1 MVKKFSVWLL
11 LVVFASMLV
20 VSCKQKKRAATDDD
34 EDGAAKKP
42 NYVSKADEGEI
53 KGVINFDG
61 TPPERKKIDMGQ
73 DANCAK
79 AGGNTLSDEALVENG
94 KLQNVF
100 VYVKS
105 GPADRF
111 TFPVPS
117 EPVVL
122 DQVGCRYH
130 PRVLGLM
137 ANQTLRVL
145 NSDQTTHNVHPSPK
159 NNAEW
164 NQVQSANGAP
174 IEKKFSKPE
183 TLIPIKCNQHPWMTA
198 HIGVLAHPFYA
209 ISAQDG
215 TYSIKGL
222 PPGDY
227 TLVAYHE
234 VLGEKSQKV
243 TVAAKGSL
251 TQDFSFSAKAAF
263 VPTSLQVEPALVL
276 P

>member
-11 LVVFASMLV
+11 MLV
-20 VSCKQKKRAATDDD
+20 CAAVLIASCKGK
-34 EDGAAKKP
+34 KKP
-42 NYVSKADEGEI
+42 PPEDDGGATAKQTYASKGDEGEI

-61 TPPERKKIDMGQ
+61 TLTPPKRIDMGQ
-73 DANCAK
+73 DPNCAK
-79 AGGNTLSDEALVENG
+79 AGGSALADETLVESG
-94 KLQNVF
+94 KLQNAF
-100 VYVKS
+100 VYLKG

-111 TFPVPS
+111 SFPTPS

-122 DQVGCRYH
+122 DQVGCRYT
-130 PRVLGLM
+130 PRILGLM
-137 ANQTLRVL
+137 TNQTLKVL

-159 NNAEW
+159 KNPEW

-174 IEKKFSKPE
+174 IEKKFKNPE
-183 TLIPIKCNQHPWMTA
+183 TLIQVKCNQHPWMTA
-198 HIGVLAHPFYA
+198 WLGVLGHPFYSV
-209 ISAQDG
+209 SAKDG
-215 TYSIKGL
+215 TFSIKDV

-234 VLGEKSQKV
+234 VLGEKTQKV
-243 TVAAKGSL
+243 TVGARGTV
-251 TQDFSFSAKAAF
+251 TQDFSFSPKAAF

>member
-1 MVKKFSVWLL
+1 MAKKFSVWLL
-11 LVVFASMLV
+11 LLVFAAMLGA
-20 VSCKQKKRAATDDD
+20 SCKQKKKSPVTDD
-34 EDGAAKKP
+34 EDSATAKPK
-42 NYVSKADEGEI
+42 YVSKNDEGEV

-61 TPPERKKIDMGQ
+61 TAPERKKIDMGQ

-79 AGGNTLSDEALVENG
+79 AGGDTLSDEALVANG

-100 VYVKS
+100 IYVKG

-111 TFPVPS
+111 TFTIPS
-117 EPVVL
+117 EPAVL
-122 DQVGCRYH
+122 DQVGCRYT
-130 PRVLGLM
+130 PRILGMM

-164 NQVQSANGAP
+164 NQVQAANGAP

-198 HIGVLAHPFYA
+198 HVGVLSHPFYGV
-209 ISAQDG
+209 SAADG
-215 TYSIKGL
+215 TYSIKNL

-234 VLGEKSQKV
+234 TMGEKTQKI
-243 TVAAKGSL
+243 TVGAKGTV
-251 TQDFSFSAKAAF
+251 TQDFSFSPKAAF
-263 VPTSLQVEPALVL
+263 VPSSLQVEPALVL

>member
-1 MVKKFSVWLL
+1 MVKKFSVCLL
-11 LVVFASMLV
+11 MLVFASMLAA
-20 VSCKQKKRAATDDD
+20 SCKQKRKVDSGTEDD
-34 EDGAAKKP
+34 KP
-42 NYVSKADEGEI
+42 TKQKYASKGDEGEI
-53 KGVINFDG
+53 KGLINFDG

-79 AGGNTLSDEALVENG
+79 AGGSTLSDEAVVENG

-100 VYVKS
+100 VYVKG
-105 GPADRF
+105 GPSDRY
-111 TFPVPS
+111 TFDIPS

-122 DQVGCRYH
+122 DQIGCRYH

-164 NQVQSANGAP
+164 NQVQSANGPP

-183 TLIPIKCNQHPWMTA
+183 TLIQVKCNQHPWMMA
-198 HIGVLAHPFYA
+198 HVGVLAHPFYNV
-209 ISAQDG
+209 SAADG

-222 PPGDY
+222 PPGEY
-227 TLVAYHE
+227 TVVAYHE

-243 TVAAKGSL
+243 TVGAKGTV
-251 TQDFSFSAKAAF
+251 TQDFSFSPKAAF
-263 VPTSLQVEPALVL
+263 VPTSLQIEPALVL